1 MSKRL
6 VWVPNENVFKYFLM
20 NRHIDIDSIP
30 TEGDVRQM
38 VEDMSTGCFV
48 IGLKKGELSEGIVMH
63 KFPKAVNMMVSREN
77 IHGLHLRYLSKA
89 ERESVAEMFDL
100 NK

>member
-30 TEGDVRQM
+30 TEGDVKQS

-77 IHGLHLRYLSKA
+77 IYGLHLRYLTKI